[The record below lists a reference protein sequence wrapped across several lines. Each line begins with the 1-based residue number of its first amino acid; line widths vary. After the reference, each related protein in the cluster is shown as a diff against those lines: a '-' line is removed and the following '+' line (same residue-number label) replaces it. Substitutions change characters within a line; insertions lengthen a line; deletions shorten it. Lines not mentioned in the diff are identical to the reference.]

1 MIQVSKVKKAF
12 HEIGIQVST
21 DSINMIREDFN
32 RHINLMTKRCKEG
45 NVKRLTSSTYYIG
58 LGKLGDYLK

>member
-32 RHINLMTKRCKEG
+32 RHINLMAKRCKEG
-45 NVKRLTSSTYYIG
+45 NVKRLTSSTY
-58 LGKLGDYLK
+58 